1 MTKNQKI
8 FVDEY
13 LVDLNATRAYKK
25 AYPNIKSDETAA
37 VNGSKLLRNTK
48 VAAEIEKRMK
58 DREKRTEVT
67 QDKVVK
73 ELARLAFT
81 DRTSIVKVASG
92 SLKIKSF
99 DELTEDQKACISGAK
114 ETKFG
119 IEVTFYNKEKALEML
134 GRHLGLFNDKLEI
147 KGQVNVANPF
157 SGLSTEELKKVIFNE
172 NK

>member
-1 MTKNQKI
+1 MTNKQKL
-8 FVDEY
+8 FVNEY
-13 LVDLNATRAYKK
+13 LIDFNATQAYLRAGYKAK
-25 AYPNIKSDETAA
+25 DEKIAA
-37 VNGSKLLRNTK
+37 VEGLKLLRKPNIQI
-48 VAAEIEKRMK
+48 EIEKRMK

-81 DRTSIVKVASG
+81 DRTSIVKVTSG

-99 DELTEDQKACISGAK
+99 DELTEEQKACISGAK

-134 GRHLGLFNDKLEI
+134 GRHLGLFNDKLEV
-147 KGQVNVANPF
+147 KGQVNIANPF

>member
-1 MTKNQKI
+1 MTKNQKL
-8 FVDEY
+8 FVNEY
-13 LVDLNATRAYKK
+13 LIDLNATRAYKK
-25 AYPNIKSDETAA
+25 AYSNIKNDDTARA
-37 VNGSKLLRNTK
+37 NASRLLTNANIK
-48 VAAEIEKRMK
+48 NEIEKRMK

-81 DRTSIVKVASG
+81 DRTSIVKVTSG

-134 GRHLGLFNDKLEI
+134 GRHLGLFNDKLEV
-147 KGQVNVANPF
+147 KGQVNVSNPF

-172 NK
+172 DK

>member
-25 AYPNIKSDETAA
+25 AYPNIKNDEAAA

-48 VAAEIEKRMK
+48 VVAEIEKRMK

-81 DRTSIVKVASG
+81 DRTSIVKVTSG
-92 SLKIKSF
+92 SLRIKSF

-134 GRHLGLFNDKLEI
+134 GRHLGLFNDKLEV

-157 SGLSTEELKKVIFNE
+157 SGLSTEELKKVIFNG

>member
-1 MTKNQKI
+1 MTNKQKL
-8 FVDEY
+8 FVNEY
-13 LVDLNATRAYKK
+13 LIDFNATQAYLRAGYKAK
-25 AYPNIKSDETAA
+25 DEKIAA
-37 VNGSKLLRNTK
+37 VEGLKLLRKPNIQI
-48 VAAEIEKRMK
+48 EIEKRME

-81 DRTSIVKVASG
+81 DRTSIVKVTSG
-92 SLKIKSF
+92 SLRIKSF

-134 GRHLGLFNDKLEI
+134 GRHLGLFNDKLEV
-147 KGQVNVANPF
+147 KGQVNVSNPF

-172 NK
+172 DK